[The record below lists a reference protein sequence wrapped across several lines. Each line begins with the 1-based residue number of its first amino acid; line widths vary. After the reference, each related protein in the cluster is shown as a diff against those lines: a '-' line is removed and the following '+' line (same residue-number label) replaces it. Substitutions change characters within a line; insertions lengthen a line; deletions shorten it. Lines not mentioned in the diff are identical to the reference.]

1 MRTGI
6 GAPRGQSSRIANVI
20 IAQAWR
26 AAVAPLPA
34 LTGIPDRDHVLTHMA
49 IHMSD
54 GFRLYV
60 EGGGFGPLAVTTANR
75 PIQRWTSMS
84 DPTEEELESVNRELA
99 RSAGLEAFEPPAAR
113 EVED

>member
-34 LTGIPDRDHVLTHMA
+34 LTGIPDRDHVLTHLA

-54 GFRLYV
+54 GFRL
-60 EGGGFGPLAVTTANR
+60 
-75 PIQRWTSMS
+75 
-84 DPTEEELESVNRELA
+84 
-99 RSAGLEAFEPPAAR
+99 
-113 EVED
+113 